1 MKTLHT
7 MLRRLLGCFGV
18 AVCLA
23 LFVFGGI
30 AFVMKIN
37 GHSDISV
44 TSFLVTFIMTGV
56 LLLACNLLYLV
67 NPTLWNA
74 VDTAKEN
81 REEQS
86 LLQLLPNVKL
96 LVDMCEFVG
105 TFRTDYTP

>member
-30 AFVMKIN
+30 VFILKVTGN
-37 GHSDISV
+37 NDISV
-44 TSFLVTFIMTGV
+44 TSFIVTFILAGV

-74 VDTAKEN
+74 IDSAKEN

-96 LVDMCEFVG
+96 VVDMCEYVG
-105 TFRTDYTP
+105 TFNSSSTK